1 MDYLHLY
8 IIHWPFSFEADEYG
22 LSKCDENGVAV
33 VKLVSIKETWSA
45 MEERMIINEESLIC
59 RRNW

>member
-1 MDYLHLY
+1 MQVDYLDLY

-33 VKLVSIKETWSA
+33 VKPVSIKETWSA
-45 MEERMIINEESLIC
+45 MEERELIINSSH
-59 RRNW
+59 